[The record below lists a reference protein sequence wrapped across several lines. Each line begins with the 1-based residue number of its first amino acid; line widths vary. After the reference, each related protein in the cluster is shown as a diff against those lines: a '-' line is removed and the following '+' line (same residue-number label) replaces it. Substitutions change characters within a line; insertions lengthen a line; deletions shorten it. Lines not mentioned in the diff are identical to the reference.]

1 MIEAVNSPK
10 HYKKGKIECIDAIE
24 SATSDLI
31 GIEAVCTANVI
42 KYVWRWKQKGGI
54 ESLKKATWYIN
65 KLIHTLE
72 HKSDEST

>member
-1 MIEAVNSPK
+1 VIEAVNSPK

-42 KYVWRWKQKGGI
+42 KYVWRWKIKGGV
-54 ESLKKATWYIN
+54 ESLRKAVWYIE
-65 KLIHTLE
+65 KLIKHLE
-72 HKSDEST
+72 KTK